1 MNLDKNKNVAI
12 IVIFLVVV
20 FGIFIFWFASNEM
33 KKQKPSQILPE
44 KPTTTLEQKTS
55 TTTEEYSPSK
65 ITYNFTGIIKE
76 KKENWIIVEDRTPP
90 PSSFTNENAEPK
102 RSLIKIKITPE
113 TKIGKEGKLVKIE
126 DLKVDDY
133 ILAKF
138 IEFNR
143 DTKEATASDVFVLPG
158 EKK

>member
-1 MNLDKNKNVAI
+1 
-12 IVIFLVVV
+12 VVV
-20 FGIFIFWFASNEM
+20 LGISIFWFGSNEM

-44 KPTTTLEQKTS
+44 KPATTPEQTTTSEQKAS
-55 TTTEEYSPSK
+55 TPTEEYLPSK
-65 ITYNFTGIIKE
+65 ITYNFSGIVKE
-76 KKENWIIVEDRTPP
+76 KGENWIIVEDRTPS
-90 PSSFTNENAEPK
+90 PSSFTNENAKPK

-113 TKIGKEGKLVKIE
+113 TKIGKESKLIKIE
-126 DLKVDDY
+126 DLKVEDY

-143 DTKEATASDVFVLPG
+143 DKNEATASDVFVLSG